1 MKLVIYENLGQNWAW
16 IVCSVLTGPYTS
28 SLLAIWYGELWLS
41 LSLFTTYHA
50 FLLSSS
56 KTSWLFLQT
65 VCKLINL
72 PLGWVSWA
80 PRTTYSAP
88 QFQLRTIFIIGKV
101 NGSKFLIDTNER
113 LKRSAKGHSKKYPAG
128 ERHWSAAQHFKFKF
142 NCKLKFSSSAIH
154 RVLFQQ
160 IIGICF
166 LYGVLHS
173 LSFVTVSLNW
183 SICVFIAKLTTS
195 IIS

>member
-1 MKLVIYENLGQNWAW
+1 MENCDW
-16 IVCSVLTGPYTS
+16 VY
-28 SLLAIWYGELWLS
+28 LS
-41 LSLFTTYHA
+41 LQLIMHFFYPVLKPRDSSCKQYANLLIYHLA
-50 FLLSSS
+50 ELAERQGLHTLHH
-56 KTSWLFLQT
+56 K
-65 VCKLINL
+65 
-72 PLGWVSWA
+72 
-80 PRTTYSAP
+80 
-88 QFQLRTIFIIGKV
+88 FQLRTIFIIGKV
-101 NGSKFLIDTNER
+101 NGSKFLIDSNER